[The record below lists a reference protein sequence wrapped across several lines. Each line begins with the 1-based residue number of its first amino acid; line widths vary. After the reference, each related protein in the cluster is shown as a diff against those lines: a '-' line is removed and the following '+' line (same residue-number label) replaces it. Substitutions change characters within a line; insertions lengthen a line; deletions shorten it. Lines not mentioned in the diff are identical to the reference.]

1 MFDNLKDKLGSFRKD
16 AEEAAD
22 ENVEEVD
29 EHDLEDA
36 ELEDAELEDEALED
50 DLENVDPDAD
60 AAESAEPAG
69 AEATDTTPET
79 ADTEPA
85 SPAAEVE
92 PDAELEPDTELD
104 SASAATTESATAAAA
119 ESAGQEPATDSD
131 PDFLESDVDP
141 EPDEEAPGEEQA
153 DTATA
158 DEEPV
163 VDEDEDSDADADDD
177 GGGTGFGAR
186 ARSLFTGKSDD
197 AEPESDESVPAAE
210 PTETATAE
218 AEPAV
223 DDEPSVD
230 EEAAVEAETEA
241 EPAVDDE
248 PVVDED
254 EAGEADADAETDDGG
269 NSTGFGTKAK
279 SLVKGKFVIEEEDL
293 EGPLHELEM
302 ALLSSDVEMGVAEEI
317 LDNIR
322 DELVGETRTFT
333 TSTGEVVE
341 EALRNAIYDVISVGQ
356 FDFDERIAAEEKPIT
371 IVFTGVNGV
380 GKTTSIAKLSRYFE
394 ERGYSTV
401 MANGDTY
408 RAGANEQ
415 IQQHADALDTKCI
428 SHEQGGDPAAVL
440 YDAVEYAEAN
450 DIDIVLGDTAGRL
463 HTDEGLM
470 DQLEKIGRVVDP
482 DMTLFVDEAVAGQD
496 AVNRGR
502 EFNAAAEIDGT
513 ILTKADA
520 DSNGGAAISVAH
532 VTGKPILFLGVG
544 QGYDDI
550 ERFDPDE
557 MVDRLLADE

>member
-1 MFDNLKDKLGSFRKD
+1 MFDNLKKKLGSFRKD
-16 AEEAAD
+16 AEEAAE

-29 EHDLEDA
+29 ED
-36 ELEDAELEDEALED
+36 ELEESADSEATAEADVDAASEAPETIPDEADGDGEA
-50 DLENVDPDAD
+50 E
-60 AAESAEPAG
+60 AESL
-69 AEATDTTPET
+69 
-79 ADTEPA
+79 
-85 SPAAEVE
+85 S
-92 PDAELEPDTELD
+92 
-104 SASAATTESATAAAA
+104 
-119 ESAGQEPATDSD
+119 
-131 PDFLESDVDP
+131 ESDREV
-141 EPDEEAPGEEQA
+141 
-153 DTATA
+153 
-158 DEEPV
+158 
-163 VDEDEDSDADADDD
+163 
-177 GGGTGFGAR
+177 
-186 ARSLFTGKSDD
+186 
-197 AEPESDESVPAAE
+197 
-210 PTETATAE
+210 ETATAT
-218 AEPAV
+218 PATE
-223 DDEPSVD
+223 DTSAADGTAAQEPSVD
-230 EEAAVEAETEA
+230 TEPESVPETEPDELDAETAVEA
-241 EPAVDDE
+241 DDG
-248 PVVDED
+248 DD
-254 EAGEADADAETDDGG
+254 AADADAEAEDDTAEDDTADEDN
-269 NSTGFGTKAK
+269 NSTGFGAKAR

-322 DELVGETRTFT
+322 EELVGETRTFT

-341 EALRNAIYDVISVGQ
+341 DALRDAIYDVISVGQ
-356 FDFDERIAAEEKPIT
+356 FDFDERIAIEDKPVT

-415 IQQHADALDTKCI
+415 IQEHADALDTKLI
-428 SHEQGGDPAAVL
+428 AHEQGGDPAAVL

-450 DIDIVLGDTAGRL
+450 DIDVVLGDTAGRL

-470 DQLEKIGRVVDP
+470 DQLEKIDRVVGP

-496 AVNRGR
+496 AVNRAR
-502 EFNAAAEIDGT
+502 EFNNAAAIDGA

-544 QGYDDI
+544 QGYDDL